1 MREISRKSG
10 RRMKDAVEVE
20 KKEGDPVFPTC
31 SRQEKER
38 EREKSRCYT
47 RSVGRGGK
55 GKP

>member
-1 MREISRKSG
+1 VREISRKSG

-38 EREKSRCYT
+38 EREKSRCYPGN
-47 RSVGRGGK
+47 VGRGGK